1 MICAAILK
9 ELRRG
14 KNMYLKK
21 IELEGFK
28 SFADKTVLEFMSGIT
43 TVIGPNG
50 SGKSNIADAIRW
62 VLGEQSMK
70 SLRGSKTE
78 DVIFAGTQNRRSLGF
93 AEVSIVMDNSDQKL
107 PIEYNEV
114 IVTRRL
120 YRSGESGYFINKTP
134 CRLKDV
140 LELFMDT
147 GIGKD
152 GYSIVGQGKIDE
164 ILSNKS
170 EERRHVFEEA
180 AGIVKYRVR
189 KQESEKKMEQSKLN
203 LLRINDIISEIEVNI
218 EPTRI
223 QSEKAK
229 EYLKLRDE
237 LKTIEIGLFIHNI
250 DEYKKKIEE
259 VVNNEDIFNTQL
271 VRENERLS
279 NIQDLKE
286 ELKENLDKITEQ
298 IEKVQN
304 LSFENERK
312 NVQLKSDIS
321 LNIEKINNNN
331 ENMQRL
337 ENEIA
342 ENKEKIAILE
352 EEINTKKGKKEGLN
366 QNKEKF
372 VKELEEK
379 EEKLK
384 KLTENMSEKELEME
398 KKKKKF
404 DDNINEKFEISNTI
418 STLIANSENAELRR
432 KVIKE
437 EIDNNISEL
446 DSSRL
451 SKSEILQKFTEIEGK
466 RGKILSELS
475 KQTDSKNDIENK
487 VKDIKSKINQYET
500 NMRIKDSRLKFL
512 EETEK
517 EKEGYIKSVKELLKE
532 CEKNGSLKKGV
543 HGVIANLINVPKEYE
558 VAIEMC
564 LGSIMQN
571 VVTDTEEDAKRLVE
585 HLRKYNLGRAS
596 FLPIS
601 SVKGKKI
608 DKLKAEKGVIGIA
621 ADLVKF
627 DKKYEQIV
635 CSLLGQT
642 VIVDNMDNAILIA
655 KKNSYGFRIVTL
667 EGDVLNSSGS
677 ISGGSIQKKTVNILG
692 RSREIEELKK
702 ELKELEKTRSDLTK
716 EKEKLEKELEKIQK
730 EISELENQLKDTEIV
745 HATEKQKVVAIE
757 ETVEKVEARL
767 EKLKQEEKEIETRV
781 DENRTNQEQLENR
794 KLEIDEENSK
804 LNREILEFNSKNKD
818 TQSIVD
824 ELNFDITNLK
834 ISVSSFDESEL
845 SLEEM
850 LERIKQ
856 DIENLEKSSE
866 NKENQKQKMSIDNE
880 KLAKLNVELNEKVES
895 LVIDVSNSGSK
906 IDELK
911 KDRIAKN
918 SKLEETEEN
927 LTSQMSKI
935 DDLKDQV
942 SKCDVKKSKFEFELE
957 QIVTKMWEEYE
968 LTPNDPGEYK
978 KPQNIVEVQ
987 KQVNNLRSSMKEL
1000 GNVNIDAIEEYK
1012 KLKERYDFMNEQ
1024 RLDLETTMSKLRKMI
1039 SDMTIIMKEQF
1050 AERFK
1055 IINKNFSE
1063 IFVELFGGGKAE
1075 LKLTDESNLLES
1087 GIEIEV
1093 QPPGKKLQ
1101 NMMLLSGGE
1110 RAFTAIALLFA
1121 ILKINPAPLCV
1132 LDEIEAAL
1140 DDVNVYRFAEYLKKF
1155 AGDSQFLVITHRKG
1169 TMEASNTVYGIT
1181 MEEKGISKLLSLDLK
1196 K

>member
-70 SLRGSKTE
+70 SLRGAKTE
-78 DVIFAGTQNRRSLGF
+78 DVIFAGTQNRKSLGF

-189 KQESEKKMEQSKLN
+189 KQESEKKMEQAKLN

-312 NVQLKSDIS
+312 NVQIKSDIS
-321 LNIEKINNNN
+321 LNTEKINNNN

-352 EEINTKKGKKEGLN
+352 EEINAKKGKKEGLN

-379 EEKLK
+379 EGKLK

-418 STLIANSENAELRR
+418 STLIANSENAELRK

-466 RGKILSELS
+466 RGKILDELS
-475 KQTDSKNDIENK
+475 KKTDSKNDIENK

-532 CEKNGSLKKGV
+532 CEKNGSLKRGV

-585 HLRKYNLGRAS
+585 HLRKYKLRRAN

-601 SVKGKKI
+601 SIKGKKI

-635 CSLLGQT
+635 CSLLGKT
-642 VIVDNMDNAILIA
+642 VIVDNMDNAISIA

-677 ISGGSIQKKTVNILG
+677 ISGGSVQKKTVNILG

-702 ELKELEKTRSDLTK
+702 ELKELEKTISDLTK

-781 DENRTNQEQLENR
+781 NENRKNQEQLENR

-856 DIENLEKSSE
+856 DIENLKKSSE

-880 KLAKLNVELNEKVES
+880 KLAKLNVELNEKIES

-978 KPQNIVEVQ
+978 KPKNIVEVQ